1 MATTWGKRL
10 IGSAAAAL
18 VIAVAAPNAAQAGHH
33 LVEGPF
39 FTNSFGF
46 ADGLFGATAIDL
58 VAVRVLGTEGGP
70 LETDSFRV
78 STGGSGGGLMAAGW
92 ARTVDDGLIAAAS
105 GPALSVGGSDAVWAN
120 FFFFDPKHTVT
131 WDTVW
136 FETSDATKASHRF
149 RTEALYNPN
158 TDKFT
163 ISFFSSIWDPD
174 RGSLTGIPLPA
185 SAGLA
190 AFGMIG
196 LLGIGLVRRRFA
208 A

>member
-1 MATTWGKRL
+1 MAITLEKRL
-10 IGSAAAAL
+10 IGGAVAAL
-18 VIAVAAPNAAQAGHH
+18 VIAVAAPNAAQAGYH
-33 LVEGPF
+33 VVDGPF

-46 ADGLFGATAIDL
+46 ADGLFGSTAIDL

-70 LETDSFRV
+70 METGSFRV

-105 GPALSVGGSDAVWAN
+105 GPALSVGGGSAVWAN
-120 FFFFDPKHTVT
+120 LFLSDPKHTVI
-131 WDTVW
+131 WDAVW
-136 FETSDATKASHRF
+136 FEMSDLTKASHRF
-149 RTEALYNPN
+149 RTEAAYNEN
-158 TDKFT
+158 TDKFSIT
-163 ISFFSSIWDPD
+163 FFNSIWDPD

-190 AFGMIG
+190 AFGLVG
-196 LLGIGLVRRRFA
+196 LMGIGFVRRRFA